1 MAILVVA
8 VAPRAVRMTTVI
20 TSRAVA
26 SVVPHVVAM
35 IVVDSVVAL
44 AAALLV
50 VTTVAPLP
58 VVKAAVSLAVMT
70 VAATVVLRR
79 VVTVTVMAASLVLVI
94 QAVVALL
101 LVAMRV
107 HRAAISLLASLHL
120 PSLPVVVASPLWPTT
135 PASVLHAPRADC
147 CVALAPPFVQRPVP

>member
-1 MAILVVA
+1 MVVA

-35 IVVDSVVAL
+35 IVVAL

-58 VVKAAVSLAVMT
+58 VVKAAAVSLAVMT

>member
-35 IVVDSVVAL
+35 IVVAL

-58 VVKAAVSLAVMT
+58 VVKAAAVSLAVMT

>member
-1 MAILVVA
+1 
-8 VAPRAVRMTTVI
+8 MTTVI

-35 IVVDSVVAL
+35 IVVDSAVAL

-58 VVKAAVSLAVMT
+58 VVKAAAVSLAVMT

-79 VVTVTVMAASLVLVI
+79 VVTVTVMAASLVLAT

-101 LVAMRV
+101 PVATRV
-107 HRAAISLLASLHL
+107 HRAVISHPASPRL
-120 PSLPVVVASPLWPTT
+120 PSLLVVAASLSWPTT
-135 PASVLHAPRADC
+135 PASVLLARLAERRGLL
-147 CVALAPPFVQRPVP
+147 ALVS

>member
-1 MAILVVA
+1 MVVA

-35 IVVDSVVAL
+35 IVVDSAVAL

-58 VVKAAVSLAVMT
+58 VVKAAAVSLAVMT

-120 PSLPVVVASPLWPTT
+120 PSLPVVVASPLWPTM